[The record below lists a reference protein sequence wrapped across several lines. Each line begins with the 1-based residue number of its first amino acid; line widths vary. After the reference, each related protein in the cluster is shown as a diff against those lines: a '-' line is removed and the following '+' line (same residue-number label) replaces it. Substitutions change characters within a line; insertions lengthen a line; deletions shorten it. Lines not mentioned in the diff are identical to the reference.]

1 MVGFGGDLHGFI
13 YGVIAVAWQQ
23 GFYSA
28 TGWQAQGVE
37 RGAARK
43 YLFFDGGGDAAK
55 ITEHDIIGA
64 QQMACPTAAVGRR
77 AAGQFGR

>member
-28 TGWQAQGVE
+28 AGWQAQGVE

-43 YLFFDGGGDAAK
+43 YLFSMVAVMPPKSLSTISSGRSK
-55 ITEHDIIGA
+55 ISTGV
-64 QQMACPTAAVGRR
+64 P
-77 AAGQFGR
+77 AGQW